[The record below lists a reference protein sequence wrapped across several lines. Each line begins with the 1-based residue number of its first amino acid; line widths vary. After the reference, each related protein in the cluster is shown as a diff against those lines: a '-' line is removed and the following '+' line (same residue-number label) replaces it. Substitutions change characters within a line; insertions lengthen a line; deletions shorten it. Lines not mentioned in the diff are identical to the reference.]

1 MDKIWCCYED
11 KPFCLQNLMRLL
23 HQLEELLQYS
33 SLYTFDTEHE
43 RQLRIL
49 FLVLRIL
56 VKARL
61 LWWCHLV
68 VTIAFPTILL
78 STSPAYIDHNPS
90 LMSNETRRWDREAS
104 RVFERSSFYIM
115 LAMVEHTSV
124 ELSANYLVVRI
135 LLQSSSSIPK
145 VQNQFCFSVQACK
158 LSAWIFSYLI
168 WWILSDWSGKTTSSV
183 VLANLVCFCFN
194 SPKVVSVRGRI
205 PFYMLLVMSL
215 IALSTLFF
223 CICCTNFFQSCAM
236 VLDALT
242 CLRLLLIVSPILGMI
257 IAVFNAIF
265 FNGEPFTRTSINLVL
280 SIKHLLFYHKVR
292 EKYFYY
298 NESFH
303 RWMIHYLQIAY

>member
-1 MDKIWCCYED
+1 
-11 KPFCLQNLMRLL
+11 MRLL

-33 SLYTFDTEHE
+33 SLYTFDTEHGQ
-43 RQLRIL
+43 QLHIL
-49 FLVLRIL
+49 FLVLCIL
-56 VKARL
+56 VKAQL

-90 LMSNETRRWDREAS
+90 LMSNGTRRWDREAS
-104 RVFERSSFYIM
+104 RVFERSFSMNSFYIV
-115 LAMVEHTSV
+115 LAMVEHKSV

-135 LLQSSSSIPK
+135 LFQSSSSTLK
-145 VQNQFCFSVQACK
+145 VQNQFCFSVEACE

-183 VLANLVCFCFN
+183 VLTDLVCFYFN
-194 SPKVVSVRGRI
+194 SPRLVSVRGRI
-205 PFYMLLVMSL
+205 PFSMLLVMSL

-223 CICCTNFFQSCAM
+223 CICCTKFFQSCAM
-236 VLDALT
+236 VLGALT
-242 CLRLLLIVSPILGMI
+242 CLRLLRKVSAILGMI

-265 FNGEPFTRTSINLVL
+265 FNGESFTHPSINLVS
-280 SIKHLLFYHKVR
+280 SIKHLSFYQKVR

-298 NESFH
+298 HESFH
-303 RWMIHYLQIAY
+303 RWMIHFLQIAYWYILPIFT